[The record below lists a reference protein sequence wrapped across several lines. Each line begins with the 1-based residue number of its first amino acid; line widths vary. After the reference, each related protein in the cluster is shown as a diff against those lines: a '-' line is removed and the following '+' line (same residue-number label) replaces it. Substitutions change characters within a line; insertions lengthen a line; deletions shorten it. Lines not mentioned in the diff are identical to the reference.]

1 MTAPAQPNRPRPNN
15 NGKWVVI
22 TLVAAGVIGGIAAS
36 KYRKLPNQRQ
46 GTSRPATT
54 PSAADR

>member
-1 MTAPAQPNRPRPNN
+1 MSDVPPTNRPTNN

-36 KYRKLPNQRQ
+36 KYRKLPNQRP
-46 GTSRPATT
+46 GATRPSTM
-54 PSAADR
+54 PAADR